1 MVYCKNPADSA
12 RALSSGGEGTFLMN
26 RTSQKCW
33 RLTTSLKGVL
43 YYHPEGHSET
53 EFQFPRMVTGL
64 MKHSSH
70 YVTFSPPDWCII
82 ESTFK

>member
-12 RALSSGGEGTFLMN
+12 RALSSGCEGTFLMH

-53 EFQFPRMVTGL
+53 EFV
-64 MKHSSH
+64 S
-70 YVTFSPPDWCII
+70 
-82 ESTFK
+82 